1 MRSQSLWV
9 LFFFCVML
17 PFSSARRGFV
27 EAFPDTFY
35 VSVGT
40 TIPFAGGSSDPVAQ
54 TGAIYVDGPG
64 SRMRIDQFWMGSSR
78 SFVADVK
85 LKKGFVISNGEC
97 KSFVLRGGDLDGFGV
112 PQGYVRDE
120 KAATVRG
127 VEVRRY
133 FGVDRG
139 EYLQEV
145 EYFVRNVTFVL
156 PDSVPPPG
164 GTESEQPLE
173 RFTITMPWRIRSQ
186 RTARLAIAAAPST
199 MPNWRVFGG
208 PMMDELVRIDEPF
221 SRAMEI
227 VHRTPVTMDFY
238 DFVPVTPDA
247 NVFAQ
252 PLDCPWIGDSSDSWS
267 DADSGNSEHDV
278 LDIFSACRL
287 LLDLSFDTA
296 HGREV
301 IREAMELAKDQAE
314 RNSPEEL

>member
-1 MRSQSLWV
+1 
-9 LFFFCVML
+9 
-17 PFSSARRGFV
+17 
-27 EAFPDTFY
+27 
-35 VSVGT
+35 
-40 TIPFAGGSSDPVAQ
+40 
-54 TGAIYVDGPG
+54 
-64 SRMRIDQFWMGSSR
+64 
-78 SFVADVK
+78 
-85 LKKGFVISNGEC
+85 
-97 KSFVLRGGDLDGFGV
+97 
-112 PQGYVRDE
+112 
-120 KAATVRG
+120 
-127 VEVRRY
+127 
-133 FGVDRG
+133 
-139 EYLQEV
+139 
-145 EYFVRNVTFVL
+145 
-156 PDSVPPPG
+156 
-164 GTESEQPLE
+164 
-173 RFTITMPWRIRSQ
+173 
-186 RTARLAIAAAPST
+186 
-199 MPNWRVFGG
+199 
-208 PMMDELVRIDEPF
+208 MMDELVRIDEPF